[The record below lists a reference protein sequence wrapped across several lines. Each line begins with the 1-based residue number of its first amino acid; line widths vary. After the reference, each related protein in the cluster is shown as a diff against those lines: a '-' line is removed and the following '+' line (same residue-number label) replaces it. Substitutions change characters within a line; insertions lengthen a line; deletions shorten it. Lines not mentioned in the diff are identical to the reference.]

1 MRERMKKL
9 SAMFAAV
16 ALAGTLVL
24 GTSGKVEAAGV
35 SYPRTLEETEAKWS
49 QVIDDNPDD
58 YTNNPSQVLELGNY
72 LYIVGGGN
80 LYKLNPS
87 DGSVVAKKSGV
98 ANGMNVFL
106 ASNGV
111 DTLYVQDS
119 GYDASYMPYYNA
131 VKAFSTSDL
140 KEKWVSSITES
151 SYGNSPLSYADGVV
165 YGDHSGK
172 KNTFFALDAATGA
185 TKWTKDIAS
194 GASNS
199 APIVVGNAVI
209 YGDAAG
215 TLYSYDKNDG
225 TAINTLAVG
234 DGHGIYSSL
243 VRDGEYIYYITH
255 YNNWSAGESSAELHK
270 TKVGSNGLVSD
281 DSFVTLPAGDS
292 TTTPTI
298 KNGKIYVGGS
308 NAQDGIV
315 AVYDT
320 GLNLLD
326 EKTVTGLG
334 KTYNVVAVTDPSDTS
349 NTLLYSAYF
358 GSSNPDDYSIK
369 DTGSVVELSEKNG
382 KLTTPITFGALNADI
397 AKNFSDAQ
405 ITVGSNGTIYYSND
419 SGKLVALSAK
429 KTVVPVPATDL
440 TPVPSTT
447 TEKTPVQVVDLSQGN
462 TVLDAQ
468 SFTTILEE
476 NKTKDIVVKS
486 DNNITFTFA
495 KGSMK
500 AVDGKTEYDFGTKI
514 VEKYTK
520 DLPSYI
526 SKNDFVKRI
535 NFNYSGELPGTALIK
550 IPVGK
555 EYVGQTLYY
564 SLLKEGTQFAEAQAV
579 TVDADGYI
587 TVSQSHCS
595 DWVVTTNGP
604 EQTSAKSPK
613 TSDVNTVLP
622 ILVFVAAVAVLVVS
636 TKKQA

>member
-1 MRERMKKL
+1 MRKRMKKV
-9 SAMFAAV
+9 SALLAALV
-16 ALAGTLVL
+16 LAGTVIL
-24 GTSGKVEAAGV
+24 GTSGRVEAAETN
-35 SYPRTLEETEAKWS
+35 YPKTVEDTELKWS
-49 QVIDDNPDD
+49 QTIGVEGF
-58 YTNNPSQVLELGNY
+58 NNPTQVLELGNY
-72 LYIVGGGN
+72 LYIVGSGN
-80 LYKLNPS
+80 VYKLDPK
-87 DGSVVAKKSGV
+87 DGSVVDKKSGIS
-98 ANGMNVFL
+98 NSWNVFL
-106 ASNGV
+106 TSNGM
-111 DTLYVQDS
+111 DTLYIQAAMGSV
-119 GYDASYMPYYNA
+119 YA
-131 VKAFSTSDL
+131 VNTSDL
-140 KEKWVSSITES
+140 SVKWEVTKSDANWSGFS
-151 SYGNSPLSYADGVV
+151 NSPLTYANGVV
-165 YGDHSGK
+165 YGDNSGK
-172 KNTFFALDAATGA
+172 TNSFFAIDATTGLLKWSKSDSTKGSNNSAPFVIGNHVVFGSNDGKLYSYNIDGTLVGEPKAVGAGIYSSIKYDNGFLYYVDKTAKLHKTAFDAATGLIGEDSS
-185 TKWTKDIAS
+185 TEI
-194 GASNS
+194 
-199 APIVVGNAVI
+199 
-209 YGDAAG
+209 GDADA
-215 TLYSYDKNDG
+215 
-225 TAINTLAVG
+225 
-234 DGHGIYSSL
+234 
-243 VRDGEYIYYITH
+243 
-255 YNNWSAGESSAELHK
+255 
-270 TKVGSNGLVSD
+270 
-281 DSFVTLPAGDS
+281 S
-292 TTTPTI
+292 TTTPAI
-298 KNGKIYVGGS
+298 KDGKIFVGGS
-308 NAQDGIV
+308 VKFNDGKV
-315 AVYDT
+315 AVFDMD
-320 GLNLLD
+320 LNLID
-326 EKTVTGLG
+326 QKTVTGLG
-334 KTYNVVAVTDPSDTS
+334 KTYNLHPVTDPTDTS
-349 NTLLYSAYF
+349 NTLIYTEYYYNKANQTGGELALSFKNNKLTEAVDF
-358 GSSNPDDYSIK
+358 GS
-369 DTGSVVELSEKNG
+369 
-382 KLTTPITFGALNADI
+382 LTASTLAG
-397 AKNFSDAQ
+397 NFSYSDAQ
-405 ITVGSNGTIYYSND
+405 LTVGYDGTLYYSND

-622 ILVFVAAVAVLVVS
+622 ILVFVAAAAVLVVS

>member
-16 ALAGTLVL
+16 ALAGTLML

-35 SYPRTLEETEAKWS
+35 SYPRTLEETEVKWS

-194 GASNS
+194 SASNS

-334 KTYNVVAVTDPSDTS
+334 KTYNLHLVTDPTDTS
-349 NTLLYSAYF
+349 NTLIYTEYSYNKA
-358 GSSNPDDYSIK
+358 NQ
-369 DTGSVVELSEKNG
+369 TGGALALSFKNN
-382 KLTTPITFGALNADI
+382 KLTEAVDLGSLTASTLAGKFSY
-397 AKNFSDAQ
+397 SDAQ
-405 ITVGSNGTIYYSND
+405 LTVGYDGTLYYSND

-468 SFTTILEE
+468 SFTTVLEE
-476 NKTKDIVVKS
+476 NKTKDLVIKS
-486 DNNITFTFA
+486 DNNITFTFT

-526 SKNDFVKRI
+526 SENDFVKRI

-555 EYVGQTLYY
+555 EYAGQTLYY

-636 TKKQA
+636 TKKNRA

>member
-9 SAMFAAV
+9 SAMLAAV
-16 ALAGTLVL
+16 ALAGPLVL

-35 SYPRTLEETEAKWS
+35 SYPRTLEETEVKWS
-49 QVIDDNPDD
+49 QVIDDNVND
-58 YTNNPSQVLELGNY
+58 YTNAPSQVLELGNY

-98 ANGMNVFL
+98 ANGSNVFL

-119 GYDASYMPYYNA
+119 GYDASWKPYYNA

-140 KEKWVSSITES
+140 REKWVGSITES

-165 YGDHSGK
+165 YGDYSGNS
-172 KNTFFALDAATGA
+172 NTFFALDAATGV
-185 TKWTKDIAS
+185 TKWTKDIAA
-194 GASNS
+194 GAGNS

-209 YGDAAG
+209 YGDTAG

-234 DGHGIYSSL
+234 HGINSSL
-243 VRDGEYIYYITH
+243 ARDGEYIYYITH
-255 YNNWSAGESSAELHK
+255 YNNWSTGESSAELHK
-270 TKVGSNGLVSD
+270 TKVGSTGVVSD
-281 DSFVTLPAGDS
+281 DSSVTLPAGDS

-308 NAQDGIV
+308 NGSDGKI

-326 EKTVTGLG
+326 QKTVTGLG
-334 KTYNVVAVTDPSDTS
+334 KTYNVVAVTDPSDAS
-349 NTLLYSAYF
+349 NTLLYSAYY
-358 GSSNPDDYSIK
+358 GSSNPDYSIK
-369 DTGSVVELSEKNG
+369 DAGSVVALSEKNG
-382 KLTTPITFGALNADI
+382 KLTTPVTMGSLTDAV

-405 ITVGSNGTIYYSND
+405 ITVGSNGTVYYSND
-419 SGKLVALSAK
+419 AGVLVALSWK
-429 KTVVPVPATDL
+429 KAASPA
-440 TPVPSTT
+440 PSTT

-468 SFTTILEE
+468 SFATVLEE
-476 NKTKDIVVKS
+476 NKTKDLVIKS
-486 DNNITFTFA
+486 DNNIIFTFA

-555 EYVGQTLYY
+555 EYAGQTLYY
-564 SLLKEGTQFAEAQAV
+564 SLLKEGTQFAEVQAV

-604 EQTSAKSPK
+604 EQTSAKSPR

-622 ILVFVAAVAVLVVS
+622 ILVFAAAAAVLVVS